1 MIRAWVLAALFLA
14 SGVASSGAAGQAPGV
29 LRVTVTLPDA
39 AQAPVPIARHA
50 ILISDNPPTR
60 EPRRVVTAA
69 DGTVAVN
76 LAPGSYIVESDR
88 PVAVLGQAY
97 QWTAIVDVVAGRD
110 TTLALT
116 AQNAEV
122 VPMAAAAPD
131 TGPAARAPDPLS
143 QATKWQASLVTV
155 WSPTSQASGFV
166 VDARGLVATDRNSIG
181 NATAVEVQVSPTV
194 KVPARVLVA
203 EVVRDV
209 AIVWVDPSV
218 LALASPVPL
227 ACSPAAAPS
236 LDDDDEI
243 EAIAAARD
251 GMRDLVRGGITGF
264 HPRGIETDLR
274 LSFGQAGGPVFTGE
288 DANAVGLTSIR
299 TDADARRGDVLVV
312 RAGIICEALSV
323 ARSKLSGSA
332 PPEPTPLPVE
342 PARAYPTDSIA
353 TSTKPTTGATTP
365 PVVSSSDFDVAFI
378 TPRAVL
384 SARERADRTGGRS
397 VRSPEAEARLGRL
410 TDFGSWTEY
419 FADLP
424 PVLIVRVTPKL
435 VEGFWKRLARE
446 AARTQGAALPAFKD
460 FKTNFLRLGASCGSA
475 EVSPIHPLVLE
486 HAVDE
491 KRVVREGLYVF
502 DPGAFGP
509 HCGSVTL
516 TLTSEQAP
524 AKAETLTI
532 DPKVIDQIWQD
543 FAPYRASGQ

>member
-1 MIRAWVLAALFLA
+1 MFRPWVLPVLILA
-14 SGVASSGAAGQAPGV
+14 SGVASGQAPGM
-29 LRVTVTLPDA
+29 LRVTVTLLDA

-50 ILISDNPPTR
+50 LLISDNPPTR

-88 PVAVLGQAY
+88 PVAFLDRAY
-97 QWTAIVDVVAGRD
+97 QWTAMVNVVASRD
-110 TTLALT
+110 STLALN

-122 VPMAAAAPD
+122 VPMNVAAPD
-131 TGPAARAPDPLS
+131 TGLVARIPDPLS
-143 QATKWQASLVTV
+143 RAEKWQTSMVTV

-181 NATAVEVQVSPTV
+181 SAMAVEVQVSPTV
-194 KVPARVLVA
+194 KVPARVMVA

-218 LALASPVPL
+218 LSLASPVPL
-227 ACSPAAAPS
+227 PCSPAAAPS
-236 LDDDDEI
+236 LDDGDEV
-243 EAIAAARD
+243 ETIAASRHGTGD
-251 GMRDLVRGGITGF
+251 VVRGGIIGF
-264 HPRGIETDLR
+264 LPRGIETDLR

-288 DANAVGLTSIR
+288 EANVVGLTSIR

-312 RAGIICEALSV
+312 RAGLICEALSV
-323 ARSKLSGSA
+323 ARSKISGAA
-332 PPEPTPLPVE
+332 PPEPTPLPME
-342 PARAYPTDSIA
+342 PARGYPTDA
-353 TSTKPTTGATTP
+353 TATAGKQTSGATTP
-365 PVVSSSDFDVAFI
+365 PVVSSADFDVAFI

-397 VRSPEAEARLGRL
+397 VRSPEAEARLGRV
-410 TDFGSWTEY
+410 TDFGSWAEY

-424 PVLIVRVTPKL
+424 PVVIVRVTPKL

-460 FKTNFLRLGASCGSA
+460 FTTNFLRLSASCGSA
-475 EVSPIHPLVLE
+475 ELRPIHPFVLE
-486 HAVDE
+486 HAIDE
-491 KRVVREGLYVF
+491 KRLVREGLYVF

-509 HCGSVTL
+509 HCESVTL
-516 TLTSEQAP
+516 SLTSEQAS

-543 FAPYRASGQ
+543 FAAYRAAGQ